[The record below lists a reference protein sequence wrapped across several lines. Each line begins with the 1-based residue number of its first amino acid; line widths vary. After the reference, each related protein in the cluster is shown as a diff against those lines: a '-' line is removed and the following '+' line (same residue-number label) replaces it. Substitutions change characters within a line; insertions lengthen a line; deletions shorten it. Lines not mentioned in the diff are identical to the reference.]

1 MAKKTFEQTMEELE
15 QVVRKLEN
23 GDIPLEE
30 SLDLFEQ
37 GIKLTKSCQ
46 TMLDNAEKKV
56 SMLVSGENG
65 EMEKQDF
72 AADED

>member
-15 QVVRKLEN
+15 QVVRQLEN

-46 TMLDNAEKKV
+46 TMLDSAEKKV
-56 SMLVSGENG
+56 SMLVAGENG
-65 EMEKQDF
+65 KIEKQDF
-72 AADED
+72 TADED

>member
-15 QVVRKLEN
+15 QVVRQLEN

-46 TMLDNAEKKV
+46 TMLDSAEKKV
-56 SMLVSGENG
+56 SMLVAGENG
-65 EMEKQDF
+65 KMEKQDF
-72 AADED
+72 TADED